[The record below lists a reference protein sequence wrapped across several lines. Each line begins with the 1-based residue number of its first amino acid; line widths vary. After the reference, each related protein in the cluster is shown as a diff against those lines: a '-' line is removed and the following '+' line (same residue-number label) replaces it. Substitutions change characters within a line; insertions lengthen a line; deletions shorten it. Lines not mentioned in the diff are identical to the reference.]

1 MYKEIVCSII
11 KFGGECRMWPK
22 EGTVYITGYSK
33 LPEGISAA
41 VMYEVL
47 VIGLKVDVET
57 SKIVDV
63 DCSLALALSKEI
75 LRKIMIGRSLEED
88 ITDIVTEIK
97 LRYHGSAQKAI
108 IAALKSAFERY
119 RFCKEAKP

>member
-1 MYKEIVCSII
+1 
-11 KFGGECRMWPK
+11 MWPRD
-22 EGTVYITGYSK
+22 GTVYVTGYSK

-41 VMYEVL
+41 VMYEVM
-47 VIGLKVDVET
+47 VIGLEVEVKT

-63 DCSLALALSKEI
+63 DCSLALSLSKKI
-75 LRKIMIGRSLEED
+75 LRNIMIGRSLEGD
-88 ITDIVTEIK
+88 IADIVAQIK

-119 RFCKEAKP
+119 RFCRDVKP